1 MAVLYVTVPVTAV
14 MLIYLH
20 GVQLKENNLQR
31 EGGVYNLEHC
41 LRKGYDKYLF
51 YTLLNNWQLFY
62 VATDLVTLAF
72 EVKLQ
77 SLF

>member
-1 MAVLYVTVPVTAV
+1 MPVTAV

-20 GVQLKENNLQR
+20 GVQLKENNLQG
-31 EGGVYNLEHC
+31 GGVYNLEHC

-62 VATDLVTLAF
+62 VATDLVTVLAF